1 MMMRMTVES
10 CIPLG
15 NVLRL
20 GRRNFAEAAAAAAVE
35 FLRFTNQETFNKF
48 KTILKALA
56 GLPASQSVS
65 ATDQELSL
73 FLNSSGRHVH

>member
-20 GRRNFAEAAAAAAVE
+20 GRRNFAEAAAAAVE